1 MHFAEN
7 ASVSG
12 VHHKPTHV
20 VRFRKRTAVFRYNQ
34 LRIAS
39 KGNLPSCLKNAGLW
53 EVSQSRVLLRRSVVH
68 SGFLSGPDS
77 ERMNWQAQIANAT
90 QTTKPAQESHAFILP
105 PKNPL
110 PF

>member
-39 KGNLPSCLKNAGLW
+39 KGNLPSCLKKCRPVGGVPIMSVVA
-53 EVSQSRVLLRRSVVH
+53 EVSCPQRFSLWARFRTDELASTN
-68 SGFLSGPDS
+68 S
-77 ERMNWQAQIANAT
+77 
-90 QTTKPAQESHAFILP
+90 KC
-105 PKNPL
+105 NPNN
-110 PF
+110 

>member
-39 KGNLPSCLKNAGLW
+39 KGNAA
-53 EVSQSRVLLRRSVVH
+53 ELLEKVQACGRCPNH
-68 SGFLSGPDS
+68 ECCCGGQLSTAVFSLGAIP
-77 ERMNWQAQIANAT
+77 NG
-90 QTTKPAQESHAFILP
+90 
-105 PKNPL
+105 
-110 PF
+110 